1 MSNVSDVSKNV
12 SDVSKNVFGVTS
24 SVLGQPWRWRGGVV
38 PGGDLD
44 GRGNDELLHHLFR
57 ARGASPDDF
66 ARLKAPTLRDWL
78 PDPAIFQDME
88 RAATRIADAIAA
100 GEAIVI
106 FGDYDV
112 DGATSAAVL
121 IRYLR
126 AVGATV
132 GHYIPDRLLEGY
144 GPSADALVALKANGA
159 DLVVTVDCGT
169 QGFEALAAARAA
181 GLDVIVVDH
190 HKAATA
196 LPLAL
201 ALVNPN
207 RLDESDA
214 AAAHGHLA
222 AVGVA
227 FLLVVALNR
236 CLRLR
241 GVFTAGSEATRGVFT
256 AGPEASRGVFIAGP
270 EPKLTDLL
278 DIVALGTVADV
289 VPLTGLNRAF
299 VTQGLKVM
307 RARRNIGLTALL
319 DVSGLSRPPV
329 ARDLGFALGPR
340 VNAGGRVGKSDLGVR
355 LLTTEDPA
363 EATAIAQEL
372 DRLNIDRRAIE
383 TEVTEAAL
391 TRADP
396 DSNMAIAVISGEGW
410 HPGVIGIVAS
420 RLKDRLHRPTIVIAL
435 QDDGTGK
442 GSGRSMPGVD
452 LGAAVLAAK
461 DAGLLIAGGGHAMA
475 AGLTVATENLD
486 ALTLFLNDR
495 LSGAVD
501 IAATGRALDFDAAV
515 APRGISLALVETLE
529 VAGPYGQGWSQPRVA
544 SGPWTA
550 VDCRIVGEHHVKL
563 VLSGADG
570 GRCKAIA
577 FRHADTAL
585 GAALAGARGRAFYLA
600 GRVKRDDWKGEPS
613 AEIEV
618 DDIAWV

>member
-1 MSNVSDVSKNV
+1 MTLLLNSHVFNVT
-12 SDVSKNVFGVTS
+12 TS
-24 SVLGQPWRWRGGVV
+24 ILGQPWRWRGNVM

-44 GRGNDELLHHLFR
+44 GRGADELLHHLFR

-66 ARLKAPTLRDWL
+66 ARLKTPTLRDWL
-78 PDPAIFQDME
+78 PDPAVFNDME
-88 RAATRIADAIAA
+88 TAATRLADAIAA
-100 GEAIVI
+100 GEAIVV

-126 AVGATV
+126 QVGATV

-144 GPSADALVALKANGA
+144 GPSGDALVALKTAGA

-169 QGFEALAAARAA
+169 QAFEALAAARAA
-181 GLDVIVVDH
+181 HLDVIVVDH
-190 HKAATA
+190 HQAATA
-196 LPLAL
+196 LPEAL

-207 RLDESDA
+207 RLDESPHA
-214 AAAHGHLA
+214 ASHGHLA

-236 CLRLR
+236 RLR
-241 GVFTAGSEATRGVFT
+241 QRGTFANT
-256 AGPEASRGVFIAGP
+256 P
-270 EPKLTDLL
+270 EPTLTALL

-289 VPLTGLNRAF
+289 VPITGLNRAF

-307 RARRNIGLTALL
+307 RSRRNPGLTALV
-319 DVSGLSRPPV
+319 DVAGLTKPPS

-355 LLTTEDPA
+355 LLTTDDPA
-363 EATAIAQEL
+363 EALALALEL

-383 TEVTEAAL
+383 ADVTAQAI
-391 TRADP
+391 TASTA
-396 DSNMAIAVISGEGW
+396 DSNMAIAVIAGVGW

-420 RLKDRLHRPTIVIAL
+420 RLKDRLHRPVIVIAL
-435 QDDGTGK
+435 QDDGTGAMVGK

-452 LGAAVLAAK
+452 LGAAVLAAR
-461 DAGLLIAGGGHAMA
+461 DMGLLIAGGGHAMA
-475 AGLTVATENLD
+475 AGLTVAAGGVD
-486 ALTLFLNDR
+486 ALTAFLNDR

-501 IAATGRALDFDAAV
+501 RASTGRSLDCDAAV
-515 APRGISLALVETLE
+515 APRGINLALVETLD
-529 VAGPYGQGWSQPRVA
+529 VAGPYGQGWSAPRVA
-544 SGPWTA
+544 SGPWIA
-550 VDCRIVGEHHVKL
+550 VECRIVGEHHIKL

-570 GRCKAIA
+570 ARCKAIA

-585 GAALAGARGRAFYLA
+585 GAALMGARGKAFYIA

-613 AEIEV
+613 AEIEI
-618 DDIAWV
+618 DDIAWA